1 MADLKT
7 VEEITMK
14 KLKTVAE
21 LLTVADECIEAIEAW
36 DGSSPNPESTTCLF
50 TRCYARLA
58 AFCGMSKQRKLSM
71 SLKNNMKNIPT
82 LVLPKPEE
90 EFKLRKFKRCCVDFD
105 I

>member
-1 MADLKT
+1 
-7 VEEITMK
+7 
-14 KLKTVAE
+14 
-21 LLTVADECIEAIEAW
+21 
-36 DGSSPNPESTTCLF
+36 
-50 TRCYARLA
+50 
-58 AFCGMSKQRKLSM
+58 MSKQRKLSM